1 MIENLESPW
10 KYVVAALIFP
20 MFFQTEL
27 FQFVWGAQ
35 DPLSLALAK
44 RILLLFPAAAIVF
57 CCWLSV
63 PNLLSIIIRQ
73 NRREFISAFFL
84 TWWDLGRSIFYF
96 WGGII
101 RFILNLFGWAYGLVR
116 LVVTGSLLMAK
127 DLLLFPMR
135 AFGEVSNTSFQR
147 GIPWP
152 AIMMMIVWTFVE
164 AAIFTFVMHD
174 LVVNVME
181 SFSDGEFQGGI
192 TLRIGLFVVFSFF
205 VLGSYAVIH
214 TLGQAMKE
222 KRWGAVVA
230 YALIEIIVAA
240 VETVLFYREFV
251 DALVPWFAQHAGDN
265 FELGIVGTLSIA
277 FSVWF
282 GIRCMT
288 WFLFGASAIPMLLAM
303 IQRTGID
310 MTGSVRGG
318 SPASGKNQNPMMV
331 YIHSAMTE
339 FREEMDWVQAKGD
352 YILSSFLVPPLQILA
367 VCINF
372 CTLLIG
378 GNHLFQLPFRSFQDI
393 LDTRDLIEKARKSVR
408 KD

>member
-1 MIENLESPW
+1 
-10 KYVVAALIFP
+10 
-20 MFFQTEL
+20 
-27 FQFVWGAQ
+27 
-35 DPLSLALAK
+35 
-44 RILLLFPAAAIVF
+44 
-57 CCWLSV
+57 
-63 PNLLSIIIRQ
+63 
-73 NRREFISAFFL
+73 
-84 TWWDLGRSIFYF
+84 
-96 WGGII
+96 
-101 RFILNLFGWAYGLVR
+101 
-116 LVVTGSLLMAK
+116 MAK

-152 AIMMMIVWTFVE
+152 AIMMMLIWTFVE

-181 SFSDGEFQGGI
+181 SFSDGEFQGG
-192 TLRIGLFVVFSFF
+192 TFLKIGLFVVFSFF

-214 TLGQAMKE
+214 TLGEAVKE

-265 FELGIVGTLSIA
+265 FELGIAGTLGIA
-277 FSVWF
+277 FTVWF

-303 IQRTGID
+303 IQRTGIN
-310 MTGSVRGG
+310 MEGSTRSAV
-318 SPASGKNQNPMMV
+318 ASGKNQNPMLV

-339 FREEMDWVQAKGD
+339 FREEMDWVQNKGD

-393 LDTRDLIEKARKSVR
+393 LDTKDLIEKARKSVR

>member
-1 MIENLESPW
+1 MFENLETPW
-10 KYVVAALIFP
+10 KYVAMALVFP
-20 MFFQTEL
+20 LFFQTDV

-35 DPLSLALAK
+35 DPMSIALAK
-44 RILLLFPAAAIVF
+44 RILLLFPAAAIIF
-57 CCWLSV
+57 CCWVSV
-63 PNLLSIIIRQ
+63 PNILSIIVRQ

-84 TWWDLGRSIFYF
+84 TWWDLGRAIFHF

-101 RFILNLFGWAYGLVR
+101 RFIINLGGWAYGFVR
-116 LVVTGSLLMAK
+116 LVVLGFLLMAK

-181 SFSDGEFQGGI
+181 SFSDGEFQGG
-192 TLRIGLFVVFSFF
+192 TLLKIGLFVVFTFF

-214 TLGQAMKE
+214 TLGQAVKE
-222 KRWGAVVA
+222 KKWGAVVA

-277 FSVWF
+277 FAVWF

-303 IQRTGID
+303 IQRTGIS
-310 MTGSVRGG
+310 MEGSTRSAAV
-318 SPASGKNQNPMMV
+318 SGKSQNPMLV

-339 FREEMDWVQAKGD
+339 FREEMDWVQNKGD

-393 LDTRDLIEKARKSVR
+393 LDTKDLIEKARKSVR

>member
-1 MIENLESPW
+1 
-10 KYVVAALIFP
+10 
-20 MFFQTEL
+20 
-27 FQFVWGAQ
+27 
-35 DPLSLALAK
+35 
-44 RILLLFPAAAIVF
+44 
-57 CCWLSV
+57 
-63 PNLLSIIIRQ
+63 
-73 NRREFISAFFL
+73 
-84 TWWDLGRSIFYF
+84 
-96 WGGII
+96 
-101 RFILNLFGWAYGLVR
+101 
-116 LVVTGSLLMAK
+116 
-127 DLLLFPMR
+127 
-135 AFGEVSNTSFQR
+135 
-147 GIPWP
+147 
-152 AIMMMIVWTFVE
+152 VE

-181 SFSDGEFQGGI
+181 SFSDGEFQGG
-192 TLRIGLFVVFSFF
+192 TFLKIGLFVVFSFF

-214 TLGQAMKE
+214 TLGQAVKE
-222 KRWGAVVA
+222 KRWAAVVA

-277 FSVWF
+277 FAVWF

-303 IQRTGID
+303 IQRTGIN
-310 MTGSVRGG
+310 MEGSTRSAV
-318 SPASGKNQNPMMV
+318 ASGKNQNPMLV

-339 FREEMDWVQAKGD
+339 FREEMDWVQNKGD

-378 GNHLFQLPFRSFQDI
+378 GNHLFQLPFRSFQEI
-393 LDTRDLIEKARKSVR
+393 LDTKDLIEKARKSVR